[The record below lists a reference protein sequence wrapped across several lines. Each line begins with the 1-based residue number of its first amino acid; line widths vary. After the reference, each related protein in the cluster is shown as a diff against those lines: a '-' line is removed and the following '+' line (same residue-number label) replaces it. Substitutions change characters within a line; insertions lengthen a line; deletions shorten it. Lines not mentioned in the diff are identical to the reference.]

1 MDDEANK
8 AYDKRFFRFRV
19 PFKPFKPFKVV
30 SAFLL
35 RIVGVNL
42 QGVGGAEG
50 KMFRTPPLAFT
61 NAGRMTA
68 TSQEKS
74 CED

>member
-8 AYDKRFFRFRV
+8 PYNKRRF
-19 PFKPFKPFKVV
+19 PFPLSFKGV
-30 SAFLL
+30 SAFVL

-50 KMFRTPPLAFT
+50 KMLRTPPW
-61 NAGRMTA
+61 R
-68 TSQEKS
+68 
-74 CED
+74 

>member
-8 AYDKRFFRFRV
+8 AYDKRFFRFRI
-19 PFKPFKPFKVV
+19 PSPFKVV
-30 SAFLL
+30 SAFVL

-50 KMFRTPPLAFT
+50 KMLRTPP
-61 NAGRMTA
+61 
-68 TSQEKS
+68 
-74 CED
+74 